1 MELSVVDNGVVQK
14 PKTGRDKVGNDHI
27 NLKKEVKD
35 CGSKLGLVSLCS
47 APGPQAV
54 QPHQQRH
61 KATKPNA
68 EARASYKQNILNN
81 VEPVTNLSNDHAW
94 ESTQPQSGRQG

>member
-1 MELSVVDNGVVQK
+1 MQCMGCSSECMSRSEVGPCQEVGGGPLMELSVVDNGVVQK

-54 QPHQQRH
+54 QPHQHRH

-68 EARASYKQNILNN
+68 KARAS
-81 VEPVTNLSNDHAW
+81 
-94 ESTQPQSGRQG
+94 